1 MKTIINKIHIIYAAL
16 LLTVAT
22 AGFAQAPQATGRIS
36 GSIVSAD
43 NKPVEF
49 ATVSLL
55 RAKDSAVVKGALGDV
70 NGQYKLDRVPNG
82 NYIIKTTV
90 VGFTKGLS
98 KPFAITAANPE
109 VKLPAITMGSSAKTL
124 QTVNVQSSRPL
135 IERKLDRTVMNVENS
150 VLAAG
155 NNAMEILERAPGVT
169 VDKDDNISLQGKA
182 GVTVMINDKLTY
194 LSSAQLATMLRA
206 TDGSN
211 IASIEV
217 ITNPSAKY
225 DAAGNSGIINIKLKK
240 NREVGTSGSITAGAG
255 YGVAW
260 KDNESISLNHKQGK
274 LNAFGTFSHNDNKNG
289 RDFNII
295 RVVDSVGKKSFFN
308 QYTHM
313 DQVNHNNNYRFG
325 ADYDLTKSHTIGFVV
340 SGYTSNGE
348 QRTPSTT
355 YIGNTAGAV
364 NSYLGS
370 YSAINQ
376 YNENFAAN
384 LNDRLQL
391 DTSGQSLSVDLDY
404 SKFIGNSFA
413 NYANSSFLPNGSQ
426 QMTTTYLRN
435 ESPSKIDIRTGK
447 VDYALPLTK
456 TLKFET
462 GAKFS
467 SVKTD
472 NNLLAERQNPAKVY
486 VNDATRTNHF
496 IYEEKID
503 AGYVNLGKTW
513 KNTSAQIGL
522 RTEYTSS
529 VGTLTT
535 AAPVVRHYFD
545 LFPSLF
551 INHTINKKNSVGFS
565 YSRRIDRPNYGNLN
579 PFIFYL
585 DSLTYQQG
593 NPFLK
598 PQYTHSFEL
607 QYTWN
612 NTINASLSYSRTSD
626 IITELI
632 LTDPIT
638 KASFQTNMNLQT
650 QNAYGLNVSS
660 PFTIVK
666 WWTGNINVNT
676 FYLDNKSQGLLGGNL
691 NSGGLSYIGKLGQ
704 NLTFIKGY
712 RIELM
717 SQYRS
722 GIKTGIYDVRPQYA
736 TDAGISHS
744 FANKKAMI
752 KFSVSDIFNTR
763 QNNVNS
769 FYQSVDL
776 QIRQRNETRVSRL
789 TFTYNFGNNKIKA
802 RQHQTGADDEKNRAG
817 GGN

>member
-1 MKTIINKIHIIYAAL
+1 MKAIINKIHIIYTAL
-16 LLTVAT
+16 LLAVTTAT
-22 AGFAQAPQATGRIS
+22 LAQAPQATGKIS
-36 GSIVSAD
+36 GSIISSD

-55 RAKDSAVVKGALGDV
+55 RAKDSAIVKGALGDV
-70 NGQYKLDRVPNG
+70 TGQYKFDRVPNG
-82 NYIIKTTV
+82 NYVIKTTV
-90 VGFTKGLS
+90 VGFTRGIS
-98 KPFAITAANPE
+98 KPFAITAANQ
-109 VKLPAITMGSSAKTL
+109 VVSIPAITMGSSAKTL

-169 VDKDDNISLQGKA
+169 IDKDDNISLQGKA

-194 LSSAQLATMLRA
+194 LSAAQLATMLRA

-240 NREVGTSGSITAGAG
+240 NREVGSSGSVTAGVG

-274 LNAFGTFSHNDNKNG
+274 LNAFGTYSHNDNKNA

-340 SGYTSNGE
+340 SGYGGTND

-370 YSAINQ
+370 YSAINN

-384 LNDRLQL
+384 VNDRLQL
-391 DTSGQSLSVDLDY
+391 DSLGQSLSIDLDY

-426 QMTTTYLRN
+426 QMTTTYLRS
-435 ESPSKIDIRTGK
+435 ESPSKIDIYTGK
-447 VDYALPLTK
+447 ADYAYPINK
-456 TLKFET
+456 NLKFET

-486 VNDATRTNHF
+486 VNDANRTNHF

-503 AGYVNLGKTW
+503 AGYINLGQTW
-513 KNTSAQIGL
+513 KNTSLQVGVRA
-522 RTEYTSS
+522 EYTTST
-529 VGTLTT
+529 GTLTT
-535 AAPVVRHYFD
+535 AAPVKRNYLDF
-545 LFPSLF
+545 FPSLF
-551 INHTINKKNSVGFS
+551 FNHTINKKNSVGFS

-579 PFIFYL
+579 PFVSYL

-612 NTINASLSYSRTSD
+612 NTINAALSYSHTTD

-638 KASFQTNMNLQT
+638 KASYQTNMNLQS
-650 QNAYGLNVSS
+650 QNAYGFNVNSS
-660 PFTIVK
+660 FTIVK
-666 WWTGNINVNT
+666 WWTGNVNVNS
-676 FYLDNKSQGLLGGNL
+676 FYLANKSQGLLGGNL
-691 NSGGLSYIGKLGQ
+691 NAGQLAYNVKLGQ

-722 GIKTGIYDVRPQYA
+722 GLKTGIYEIGNQYA

-744 FANKKAMI
+744 FANKKANI
-752 KFSVSDIFNTR
+752 KFSVSDVFNTR
-763 QNNVNS
+763 RNNVNS
-769 FYQSVDL
+769 FYQSVNL
-776 QIRQRNETRVSRL
+776 QIRQQNETRVSRL
-789 TFTYNFGNNKIKA
+789 TLTYNFGNNKIKA

-817 GGN
+817 GQ